1 MNLTIKKQ
9 RFYRDYNMKNISV
22 ELPFCHRKPD
32 RSFFWKNKQFP
43 VCARC
48 TGIHLGYLTFP
59 FFLFSIFSLNIWL
72 TILLI
77 IPTYLDGIIQ
87 LKYNKESNNYRRLMT
102 GIMGGIGT
110 MSLIS
115 IVGKYIGDLILN
127 YLQK

>member
-1 MNLTIKKQ
+1 
-9 RFYRDYNMKNISV
+9 MKNLIV
-22 ELPFCHRKPD
+22 ELPFCHRKPH

-59 FFLFSIFSLNIWL
+59 FFLFSVFSLNIWL
-72 TILLI
+72 TILLV

-87 LKYNKESNNYRRLMT
+87 LKYNKESNNYRRLLT
-102 GIMGGIGT
+102 GIMAGLGT

-115 IVGKYIGDLILN
+115 ILGKAVGDLILN
-127 YLQK
+127 NL